1 MLKFEDRA
9 SEKGLRLVGI
19 MNGLHIEIGLYYPLG
34 IFIVCIVNKEGLA
47 KFNLKNSFKELME
60 FVTENWGENNLN
72 EFEEKANFLHL
83 EMNKNKY
90 VKKWKKEQSRG

>member
-34 IFIVCIVNKEGLA
+34 IFIVCSVNKEGLA

-60 FVTENWGENNLN
+60 FVTENWGANNLN
-72 EFEEKANFLHL
+72 KFEEKAKILHL

-90 VKKWKKEQSRG
+90 VKKWKKEMSQK